1 MTDPGIQER
10 LDSDSDFERLLERP
24 APSLIC
30 DFEIRNGAHLAVL
43 SRCIAFS
50 DDELLELHSQ
60 VLANIVTEYQLLSH
74 LIRIATSHP
83 PAADGCH
90 LSVDASAVT
99 SVSEEFTDSLDYVVV
114 AATLDPVR
122 DERIISQVRAILE
135 HQQPKSAPC
144 LSAILNSIS
153 FYNFVDQNLYRK
165 MLRLA
170 VLDGDNLY
178 GNHFRFALGHA
189 LYSHAIIMGPEWS
202 RARAAELARRIVAR
216 CVGFEQDA
224 GTRFSWTITL
234 AKASLASGRLH
245 EARSTPC
252 NSWKSST
259 LVVTTRSTAMRRT
272 PPRRSWD
279 ASRCS
284 TRTSVRPERAS

>member
-1 MTDPGIQER
+1 MTYPTIEER
-10 LDSDSDFERLLERP
+10 PDSDSDFERLLGRP

-60 VLANIVTEYQLLSH
+60 VEANIVTQYQLLSH
-74 LIRIATSHP
+74 LIRIAISHA
-83 PAADGCH
+83 PAADGRH

-99 SVSEEFTDSLDYVVV
+99 SSSEEFTDSLDCVVV
-114 AATLDPVR
+114 PATLDPVR

-153 FYNFVDQNLYRK
+153 FYNFVDKNLYRK

-170 VLDGDNLY
+170 VFDGDHLY
-178 GNHFRFALGHA
+178 GNHFRFALGHS

-202 RARAAELARRIVAR
+202 CAELPN
-216 CVGFEQDA
+216 
-224 GTRFSWTITL
+224 
-234 AKASLASGRLH
+234 SLAGSLRDAFSSNRTRELASVGQSHSPKRPSRQDGCRQP
-245 EARSTPC
+245 ASTPF
-252 NSWKSST
+252 NYWKSST
-259 LVVTTRSTAMRRT
+259 LVDTTRSTAMRRT